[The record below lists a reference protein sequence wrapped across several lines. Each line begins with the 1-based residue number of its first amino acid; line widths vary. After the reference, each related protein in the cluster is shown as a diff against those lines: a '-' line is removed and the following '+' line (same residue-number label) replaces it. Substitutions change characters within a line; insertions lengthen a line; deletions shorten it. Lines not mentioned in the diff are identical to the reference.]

1 MRIVV
6 PFSAGSSTDSLARV
20 LSDELTRLWKQT
32 VVVENR
38 PGIAGTNSVAKSA
51 PDGYT
56 LMLTSNGHTIGAVVN
71 SNLPFDPAN
80 DFIGVTPVASVPQ
93 ALIVPPNLP
102 AKNLPE
108 LIALARAEARQDEFL
123 LGRARQ
129 HVLSRRG
136 NPQADRQDR
145 HRPHPAEGRAG
156 GGDQRDARRL
166 ATLLPQRPSGDRA
179 SRERQGAR
187 HRDRQ
192 GQADAG
198 AAGRSDHR
206 GVGLPEYQYDS
217 WFGVLAPAGT
227 PKPILDKVSADI
239 GRVLQKPELAARL
252 TKQGVEINVT
262 TPDVF
267 DAQLKDEVKRNSAM
281 LRAAG
286 IGKYRRPRGSACP
299 ITRLIEGERR
309 RSARSTSSTF
319 SCTAC
324 TVSAGS
330 TRQWKLTISPSSVSR
345 TRTL

>member
-1 MRIVV
+1 MKTGRMVGLAAVAWVASAALAWGQGASDYPNQTVRIVV

-71 SNLPFDPAN
+71 PNLPFDPAN
-80 DFIGVTPVASVPQ
+80 DFTGVTPVASVPQ

-108 LIALARAEARQDEFL
+108 FIGLARAEPGKMNFSSAGLASTSYLGAEILKQTAKINIVHIPQKGAPEAVTSVMRGDSQLFFL
-123 LGRARQ
+123 SV
-129 HVLSRRG
+129 H
-136 NPQADRQDR
+136 
-145 HRPHPAEGRAG
+145 
-156 GGDQRDARRL
+156 L
-166 ATLLPQRPSGDRA
+166 ATELHVSGKVRAIAIAKDRRTPVLPEVPTIAES
-179 SRERQGAR
+179 
-187 HRDRQ
+187 
-192 GQADAG
+192 
-198 AAGRSDHR
+198 
-206 GVGLPEYQYDS
+206 GLPEYQYDS

-239 GRVLQKPELAARL
+239 GRVLQNPELAARL
-252 TKQGVEINVT
+252 TKQGVEIQVT

-267 DAQLKDEVKRNSAM
+267 DRQLKDEVKRNSAM

-286 IGKYRRPRGSACP
+286 IGK
-299 ITRLIEGERR
+299 
-309 RSARSTSSTF
+309 
-319 SCTAC
+319 
-324 TVSAGS
+324 
-330 TRQWKLTISPSSVSR
+330 
-345 TRTL
+345 